1 MPHGIRRW
9 VLGLMATGLTTLTLT
24 AADQEAF
31 LLKLGAVKVDG
42 DLFEW
47 NAAVTVPVRFAS
59 CIAQRRAS
67 HTWSGPAD
75 FGLELF
81 CGWNDDG
88 LGLAGLVSDDDVR
101 NNRPP
106 KDPHCCEED
115 CVEIFFDGRTGNFM
129 TPPYTKGASH
139 MLLRPPVGGKG
150 PVMQFH
156 AGMPEDIRLAG
167 KLVPGGWT
175 FEIDEVDPHRDGFE
189 RRNTN
194 SGR

>member
-1 MPHGIRRW
+1 
-9 VLGLMATGLTTLTLT
+9 
-24 AADQEAF
+24 
-31 LLKLGAVKVDG
+31 
-42 DLFEW
+42 
-47 NAAVTVPVRFAS
+47 
-59 CIAQRRAS
+59 
-67 HTWSGPAD
+67 
-75 FGLELF
+75 
-81 CGWNDDG
+81 
-88 LGLAGLVSDDDVR
+88 
-101 NNRPP
+101 
-106 KDPHCCEED
+106 
-115 CVEIFFDGRTGNFM
+115 VEIFFDGRTGNFM